1 MFLILPKTLLK
12 FFSWPKFDEG
22 CWNCHMIPIHSGAV
36 SILPLGAKKNGKIIS
51 DYFAVLAVILPLI

>member
-22 CWNCHMIPIHSGAV
+22 CWNCHMILAHSRAV
-36 SILPLGAKKNGKIIS
+36 SILQSATKKNGKIVS
-51 DYFAVLAVILPLI
+51 DHF